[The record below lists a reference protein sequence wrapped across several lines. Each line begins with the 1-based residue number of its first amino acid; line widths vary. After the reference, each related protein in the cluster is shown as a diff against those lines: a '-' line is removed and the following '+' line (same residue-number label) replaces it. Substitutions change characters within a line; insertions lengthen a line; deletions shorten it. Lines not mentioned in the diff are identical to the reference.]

1 MRRTAVT
8 MVMVALLAAACA
20 TAPRGVMVDGP
31 VTIEWRAKATS
42 GPELRPLRLAQP
54 MEVTEERLANQL
66 RSLRYQDSQAGEGSR
81 S

>member
-42 GPELRPLRLAQP
+42 GPDLQFAMLFCYLAL
-54 MEVTEERLANQL
+54 MIRHVYGCGR
-66 RSLRYQDSQAGEGSR
+66 
-81 S
+81 